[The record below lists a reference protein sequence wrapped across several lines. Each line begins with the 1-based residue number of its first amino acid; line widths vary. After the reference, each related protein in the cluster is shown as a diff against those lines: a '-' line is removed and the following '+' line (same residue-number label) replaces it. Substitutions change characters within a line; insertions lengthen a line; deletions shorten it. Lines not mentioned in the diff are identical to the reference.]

1 MGKPSKQARVFQAE
15 ETARTVH
22 EKITNL
28 TNNQRKENLSN
39 AIPLYWRRNW
49 QPTPVFLPGESQGRG
64 SLVGCRLWGRT
75 ESDTTEVT
83 QQQQQHTTL
92 QISDPQ
98 KYNVREHQVSAGV
111 EGEGALMHCGLDC
124 RGKPFWKASG
134 QYPVKRRV
142 CTLQDPETL
151 PWNITALP
159 EALRKTWMNLEV
171 IILGKVRHRKRN
183 MV

>member
-1 MGKPSKQARVFQAE
+1 M
-15 ETARTVH
+15 
-22 EKITNL
+22 
-28 TNNQRKENLSN
+28 
-39 AIPLYWRRNW
+39 
-49 QPTPVFLPGESQGRG
+49 FLPGESQGRG
-64 SLVGCRLWGRT
+64 SLVGCRLWGHT

-83 QQQQQHTTL
+83 QQQHTTL

-183 MV
+183 MVWYSLMWSLKKMIKWTYLQDRNRFTDWKTELMVGGRRGEDREFGTDMYTTHCYI